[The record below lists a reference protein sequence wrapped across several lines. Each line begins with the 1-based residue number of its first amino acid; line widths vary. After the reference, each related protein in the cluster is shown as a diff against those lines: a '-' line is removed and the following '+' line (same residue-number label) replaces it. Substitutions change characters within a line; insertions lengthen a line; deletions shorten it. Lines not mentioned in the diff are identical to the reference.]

1 MLYFSPFILANCA
14 CQARISEYTPADK
27 DTENKGLNF
36 PGVELMKVTRQ
47 NGKKILALISELGIL
62 SSILSTL
69 SVPLV
74 SREVMCAVS
83 SEAPLLSG
91 LQKAVLSVQG
101 VIAVFSSER
110 GKAKTIFQLLEAW
123 HHGKSHYQLVGGTE
137 RQETT
142 KGLRKL
148 RVPSR

>member
-1 MLYFSPFILANCA
+1 MKLELISGLSLDREQSQVSYDFCFNKAYLRNFLLYFSPFILANCA

-74 SREVMCAVS
+74 SREVS

-91 LQKAVLSVQG
+91 VTESSSKCARCYCSVQ
-101 VIAVFSSER
+101 
-110 GKAKTIFQLLEAW
+110 L
-123 HHGKSHYQLVGGTE
+123 
-137 RQETT
+137 
-142 KGLRKL
+142 
-148 RVPSR
+148 

>member
-1 MLYFSPFILANCA
+1 
-14 CQARISEYTPADK
+14 
-27 DTENKGLNF
+27 
-36 PGVELMKVTRQ
+36 
-47 NGKKILALISELGIL
+47 
-62 SSILSTL
+62 
-69 SVPLV
+69 
-74 SREVMCAVS
+74 MCAVS
-83 SEAPLLSG
+83 SKAPLLSR

-110 GKAKTIFQLLEAW
+110 GKTNAIFQLEAW
-123 HHGKSHYQLVGGTE
+123 HYGKSGSQRVGGTD